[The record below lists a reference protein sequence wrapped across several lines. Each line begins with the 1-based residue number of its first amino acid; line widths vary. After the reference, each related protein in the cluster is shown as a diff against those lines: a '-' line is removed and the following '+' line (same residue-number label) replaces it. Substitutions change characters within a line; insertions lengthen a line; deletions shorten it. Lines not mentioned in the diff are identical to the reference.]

1 VLPRRR
7 DLIDGPARNSAV
19 LGLEGVWACHSAWRG
34 ARLAAAADAMR
45 TRKTVLLAIALAVV
59 AAAVVWFSLGRRPAP
74 VPVVIFTV
82 RGYTNVSNAQKG
94 DDPELQRLGAALDAA
109 MTQEDMNIASWNIS
123 QYWDAKLGSAEK
135 QVQQKL
141 DDTERKQFAESKE
154 RWRKYRAQ
162 EVQFRAD
169 FFAGGSIQPMMEYGA
184 YTDITVHR
192 VEEMESLLWV
202 ELQGRTDAAQGH

>member
-1 VLPRRR
+1 MRTRNKLLLVL
-7 DLIDGPARNSAV
+7 AFAV
-19 LGLEGVWACHSAWRG
+19 
-34 ARLAAAADAMR
+34 AAAAS
-45 TRKTVLLAIALAVV
+45 VLIA
-59 AAAVVWFSLGRRPAP
+59 WDRRPATA
-74 VPVVIFTV
+74 PVVTFTV

-109 MTQEDMNIASWNIS
+109 MTQYDMNLASWNIS
-123 QYWDAKLGSAEK
+123 KYWDAKLASAEK
-135 QVQQKL
+135 QVEQKL

-184 YTDITVHR
+184 YTVITVHR

-202 ELQGRTDAAQGH
+202 ELQGRTDATPGR